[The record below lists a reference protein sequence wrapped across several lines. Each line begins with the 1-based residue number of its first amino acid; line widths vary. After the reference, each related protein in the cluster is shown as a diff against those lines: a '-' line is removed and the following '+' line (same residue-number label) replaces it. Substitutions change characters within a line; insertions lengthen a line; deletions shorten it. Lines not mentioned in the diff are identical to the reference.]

1 MKRGSVEVG
10 GMLVLV
16 WEQVVQLQAHMA
28 RQLR

>member
-1 MKRGSVEVG
+1 VG
-10 GMLVLV
+10 GMLVSV